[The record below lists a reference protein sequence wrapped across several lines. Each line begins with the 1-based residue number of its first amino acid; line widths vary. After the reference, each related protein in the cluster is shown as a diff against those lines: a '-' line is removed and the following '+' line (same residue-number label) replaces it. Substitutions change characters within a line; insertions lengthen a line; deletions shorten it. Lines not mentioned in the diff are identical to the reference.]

1 MHTGGNDGSFRT
13 LWELTEMECQAECLA
28 VADCVAFEY
37 GGTKLRYKACEL
49 HVDRVCVLPHPIA

>member
-1 MHTGGNDGSFRT
+1 
-13 LWELTEMECQAECLA
+13 MECQAECLA